1 MYHIS
6 LNDNLTSKLVSDFGS
21 SIAVDGGT
29 FNRLTA
35 YRVGNIIFIYGSYKI
50 TKSVGNYIDIFQVTS
65 SYLPKLAVQATC
77 TRSNDSTSRQLY
89 IDKNGIIRLY
99 PFGDTT
105 GTYNFNA
112 VYNL

>member
-6 LNDNLTSKLVSDFGS
+6 LNDNLTSKLVSGFGS
-21 SIAVDGGT
+21 SIDVNGGT
-29 FNRLTA
+29 FNHLTA